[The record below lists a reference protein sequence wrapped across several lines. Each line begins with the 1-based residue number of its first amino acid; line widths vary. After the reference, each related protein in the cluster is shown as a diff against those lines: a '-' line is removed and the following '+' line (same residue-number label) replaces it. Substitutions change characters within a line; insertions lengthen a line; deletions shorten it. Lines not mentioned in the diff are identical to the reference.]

1 MRLKDKLKQ
10 VFNLTTILRCYID
23 AVGYG
28 LGYFIPTRL
37 NYSLIVCIIICFV
50 TGLIFDYFA
59 NKLLNSTLFVSSKRN
74 KIILA
79 IVIYVIYFI
88 ICYTIDCKYNYDID
102 DQLFFTVGSLIIF
115 QLICFVYEYIKN
127 KNSKNNQKSSFSFNE
142 KS

>member
-1 MRLKDKLKQ
+1 MKLKERLKQ

-37 NYSLIVCIIICFV
+37 NYSLIICIIICFV

-59 NKLLNSTLFVSSKRN
+59 KKLLNSKLFVSSKRN
-74 KIILA
+74 KIILTV
-79 IVIYVIYFI
+79 VIYVIYFV
-88 ICYTIDCKYNYDID
+88 ICYTIDYKYGYDID

-115 QLICFVYEYIKN
+115 QLLCFVYECFTKKKN
-127 KNSKNNQKSSFSFNE
+127 E
-142 KS
+142 E